1 MKQSAP
7 TVGIHAFI
15 FFASTQMGAM
25 GKGCALNSSL
35 ITMACHLIFFHR
47 CRRRPRRRPRPRP
60 RPRRQ

>member
-1 MKQSAP
+1 
-7 TVGIHAFI
+7 
-15 FFASTQMGAM
+15 MGAM